1 MEQNE
6 EKKISNL
13 LSMDRKV
20 EAQLPLNE
28 STNLVQL
35 NIIELNK
42 LKN

>member
-20 EAQLPLNE
+20 EAQLNE